1 MLIENYNGVFSY
13 NGVIYFDKNTYI
25 VPTLHQLSLATLII
39 DTST

>member
-1 MLIENYNGVFSY
+1 MLIENYNAFNY